1 MGLYE
6 SFRTFL
12 AEYGLTEAFD
22 MAFESQHPGYRLD
35 ATLWDIMGSHFMTES
50 MVVGRAKS
58 GETYKNPKGIVY
70 LNTNAVCDHGSS
82 RRILVRQ

>member
-12 AEYGLTEAFD
+12 AEYGLTKAFD

-35 ATLWDIMGSHFMTES
+35 ATLWDIMGENEYVF
-50 MVVGRAKS
+50 GRAIDWCITSQGHDYWADVDKCWH
-58 GETYKNPKGIVY
+58 TYINNK
-70 LNTNAVCDHGSS
+70 TNDYCNE
-82 RRILVRQ
+82 